1 MPQRSVQKPKSMI
14 SSKFDGEKPL
24 YIFNITRTYTE
35 RQNIVLLGIKFC
47 SFYSTLW
54 ILGVFVFVTKA
65 LRRGGKCIL
74 YRFGNLELQTWQT
87 WTLIFVLAA
96 YLYIRDRFSQA
107 TNVRTPSDTSTK
119 SLIAHEICT
128 SLTNLHRTE
137 VLLCR
142 FKLF

>member
-14 SSKFDGEKPL
+14 SSKFDWEKPL

-35 RQNIVLLGIKFC
+35 RQKIVLLGIKFC
-47 SFYSTLW
+47 SFHSTLW

-65 LRRGGKCIL
+65 LRRGGNAACTDLAIWSYKPDRRGL
-74 YRFGNLELQTWQT
+74 
-87 WTLIFVLAA
+87 LIFVLAA
-96 YLYIRDRFSQA
+96 YLYIRDRFSQT
-107 TNVRTPSDTSTK
+107 TNVHTPSDTSTK